1 MPEPGA
7 PMILVLGLWTFLR
20 TLLRGSAAIA
30 LENLALRHQLM
41 VLQRSVGR
49 PRLRGGIGSSGC
61 GCRASGPPGNH
72 GALASP
78 QMSGFIGHKQG
89 TRVAEV
95 LAQPVSSDHN
105 ASQESRART

>member
-72 GALASP
+72 GACGGGVPGDLAWRSIAFAPHAGASP
-78 QMSGFIGHKQG
+78 CSLTGRRGIETVG
-89 TRVAEV
+89 
-95 LAQPVSSDHN
+95 P
-105 ASQESRART
+105 